1 MLKNLIGAKSAGM
14 QRNLFSLKLPLGL
27 SGMLKCLKYCIRTNI
42 GGYNIWR
49 FVEIMD
55 LARY

>member
-1 MLKNLIGAKSAGM
+1 MYLLHM
-14 QRNLFSLKLPLGL
+14 YR
-27 SGMLKCLKYCIRTNI
+27 IRTNI

-55 LARY
+55 LARLIWQNHSKATRVTIDTLY